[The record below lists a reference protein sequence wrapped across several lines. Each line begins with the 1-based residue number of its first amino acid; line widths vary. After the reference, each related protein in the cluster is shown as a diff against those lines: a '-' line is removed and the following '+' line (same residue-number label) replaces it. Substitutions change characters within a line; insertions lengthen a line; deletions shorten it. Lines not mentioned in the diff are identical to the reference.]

1 MPTAPLAIV
10 RMLFV
15 ATACA
20 RQPRVKTQAQWRIAV
35 RLGLQH
41 WGGQRELRCLGYAG
55 LVWFLLA
62 SGLTRHAAAQSCTNY
77 ACFQVSCLGG
87 ATTSISGTTYAP
99 NGVDPIPNVLV
110 YVPNGTVQPFVDGP
124 ADDTEASLVTGDPLV
139 LTTSAANGTFTLAN
153 VPAGTSCPAGAAG
166 GKMAA
171 AVDGALAYLVREH
184 AGVEL

>member
-1 MPTAPLAIV
+1 MPTTPLAIV

-15 ATACA
+15 AAACA
-20 RQPRVKTQAQWRIAV
+20 NRHRVLKTRAQWRGAV
-35 RLGLQH
+35 RQALH
-41 WGGQRELRCLGYAG
+41 RWGGQRELRYLGYAG

-139 LTTSAANGTFTLAN
+139 LITSAANGTFTLAN
-153 VPAGTSCPAGAAG
+153 VPAGTS
-166 GKMAA
+166 
-171 AVDGALAYLVREH
+171 
-184 AGVEL
+184 